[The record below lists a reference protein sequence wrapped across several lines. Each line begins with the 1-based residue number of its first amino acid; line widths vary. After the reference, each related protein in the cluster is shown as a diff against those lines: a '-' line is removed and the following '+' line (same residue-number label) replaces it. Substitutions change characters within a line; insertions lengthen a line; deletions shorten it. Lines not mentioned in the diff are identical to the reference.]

1 MDKMITTQQ
10 ALQII
15 KLLNEMKIKDTVV
28 KSVRNISEIEKDKKI
43 TLQEL
48 FKFKKED
55 EEINDNTVT
64 RLLEEN
70 IDIAKKI
77 AELDAK
83 NEEITMSLVLDFIF
97 ALGNC
102 EELFYKTMADI
113 TNKKVDDIKN
123 EDVTVT
129 VRELIDVF
137 KSKQFMGFF
146 KSLKK

>member
-15 KLLNEMKIKDTVV
+15 KLLNEMRVKDTVV
-28 KSVRNISEIEKDKKI
+28 KSVRNISEITKNKKI

-83 NEEITMSLVLDFIF
+83 NEEITMSLVLDFVF

-102 EELFYKTMADI
+102 EELFYKTMSNI
-113 TNKKVDDIKN
+113 TGKKLTDIKN

>member
-55 EEINDNTVT
+55 EEINDTTVT

-102 EELFYKTMADI
+102 EELFYKTMSNI
-113 TNKKVDDIKN
+113 TGKKVIDIKN

-129 VRELIDVF
+129 VRELVDVF

>member
-10 ALQII
+10 ALQVI
-15 KLLNEMKIKDTVV
+15 KLFNEMKVKDTIV
-28 KSVRNISEIEKDKKI
+28 KTIRNVSEIEKEKKI
-43 TLQEL
+43 ILQEL

-83 NEEITMSLVLDFIF
+83 NEEITMSLILDFIF
-97 ALGNC
+97 ALSDC
-102 EELFYKTMADI
+102 EELFYKVMSDI
-113 TNKKVDDIKN
+113 TGRKVKDIKE
-123 EDVTVT
+123 EDVTV
-129 VRELIDVF
+129 VVKELIEVF

-146 KSLKK
+146 KSLMK